1 MNNLSTDY
9 ISGFNDYSSYR
20 FEGFTDRNM
29 TDILSI
35 LNTISKDD
43 RYQKMST
50 LLDTLRQH
58 LLATDNAH
66 DFDLTD
72 MSAKVISTLYK
83 LYRKHGYKGSVKD
96 MLNAVNK
103 EVKLGDPTDVAA
115 GINDTKTE
123 TAVDFHKT
131 ISDHYCKEYAHRN
144 ISDTITPAICVTRY
158 PYINIDRYSN
168 QSIKLYNIDNL
179 MIYGSILF
187 EYWYNRIKNQ
197 GELFRV
203 GFKEA
208 TIIFKATNTGIDV
221 IRSTV
226 LDDSIVLHLDYPKDS
241 SINRYV
247 FSFNEKGITLRDEI
261 NTVNSE
267 NYTLSYGSSLSLP
280 DTILPI
286 GNGSLYRRDGINRI
300 AVYDYDLSDE
310 EKTYLLN

>member
-72 MSAKVISTLYK
+72 MSAEVISTLYK

-103 EVKLGDPTDVAA
+103 EVKLG
-115 GINDTKTE
+115 I
-123 TAVDFHKT
+123 
-131 ISDHYCKEYAHRN
+131 
-144 ISDTITPAICVTRY
+144 
-158 PYINIDRYSN
+158 
-168 QSIKLYNIDNL
+168 LL
-179 MIYGSILF
+179 M
-187 EYWYNRIKNQ
+187 
-197 GELFRV
+197 
-203 GFKEA
+203 
-208 TIIFKATNTGIDV
+208 
-221 IRSTV
+221 
-226 LDDSIVLHLDYPKDS
+226 
-241 SINRYV
+241 
-247 FSFNEKGITLRDEI
+247 
-261 NTVNSE
+261 
-267 NYTLSYGSSLSLP
+267 
-280 DTILPI
+280 
-286 GNGSLYRRDGINRI
+286 
-300 AVYDYDLSDE
+300 
-310 EKTYLLN
+310 